1 VRTLVICPG
10 RGSYGPRE
18 LGTLAKL
25 AATERGEPAVA
36 VAVTAVDAAR
46 EELELGSIRALDEA
60 KSFTPEHAAAENASA
75 LIFGCSVA
83 DFRLFPENTEVCGLL
98 GNSLGF
104 YTALALSGALTLE
117 DGAKLV
123 VTMARLQTRL
133 ARGAQILYP
142 LVDEEWRPVPE
153 RQRAIAQVVESG
165 LAFPSIHLGGFA
177 VLACADP
184 ATVPLPKL
192 RQGGRDYPF
201 VLEGHHG
208 YHSPLV
214 SEVARAAQN
223 ELELRFAAPRVHLV
237 DGRGAIFTPWSAAP
251 SEIAAYALGHQ
262 VREPFD
268 FTGSLRTALRELAPE
283 ALVLLGP
290 GESIGGAIGQVI
302 VESRFAG
309 INSKE
314 SFQERQRSE
323 KPILYALG
331 RADQRSRFLEG

>member
-1 VRTLVICPG
+1 MRVLVVAPG

-18 LGTLAKL
+18 LGTLGKL
-25 AATERGEPAVA
+25 AAYEHSEPVLAAV
-36 VAVTAVDAAR
+36 VSAVDAAR
-46 EELELGSIRALDEA
+46 EELELGSIRALDDA

-75 LIFGCSVA
+75 LIFACSVA
-83 DFRLFPENTEVCGLL
+83 DFRLFPENVEICGIL

-104 YTALALSGALTLE
+104 YTALALSGALSLE

-123 VTMARLQTRL
+123 VTMARLQTRF
-133 ARGAQILYP
+133 ARGAQVLYP
-142 LVDEEWRPVPE
+142 CVDEEWRPVPE
-153 RQRAIAQVVESG
+153 RQRAIARVIESG

-184 ATVPLPKL
+184 ATVPLPPL

-214 SEVARAAQN
+214 SEVARAAAS
-223 ELELRFAAPRVHLV
+223 ELSSLGFAAPRLHLV

-251 SEIAAYALGHQ
+251 SEIAAYALGYQ
-262 VREPFD
+262 VTEPFD
-268 FTGSLRTALRELAPE
+268 FTASLRTALRELAPD

-309 INSKE
+309 IDSKE
-314 SFQERQRSE
+314 RFGERQRSE

-331 RADQRSRFLEG
+331 RPDQRASFLG